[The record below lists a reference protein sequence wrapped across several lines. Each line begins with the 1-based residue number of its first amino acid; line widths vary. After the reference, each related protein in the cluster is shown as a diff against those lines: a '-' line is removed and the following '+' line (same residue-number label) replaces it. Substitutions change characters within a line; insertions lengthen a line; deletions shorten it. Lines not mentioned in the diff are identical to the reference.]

1 MRRASA
7 PPFVGSCVPQA
18 PRAMQFFLP
27 AMLAPLTVMLIAIPS
42 GCRKAVSIQPTLTPV
57 RTAQVQWLSAAPGST
72 YSANIEPYAQVD
84 LAFKSN
90 GYIQSIRQ
98 VHSPN
103 SPDGHMRNVG
113 EGDWVTKG
121 TVLATVQQDEFQEK
135 LSQAHAQL
143 AKAQSDYD
151 RAKLSFDRT
160 SALFAANA
168 VTKPDYDNATA
179 QLESAKASIQNAQ
192 ASVTEAGIA
201 LGYCQLRAPFDS
213 WVLKRSVDVG
223 SLVGPATNGFTVA
236 DTRSVKAVFGVPD
249 TAMNR
254 IQLGSPETILT
265 DAVPGPFHGHVTAIS
280 PAADPKSRVY
290 SVEVTIPNSQ
300 NRLRSGMIA
309 SITLSTL
316 GNPQSTKHI
325 LVVPLSAVVR
335 SPDKPNGFAVF
346 AMDSSGEVSKVH
358 IENVSLGDAYG
369 NMIAVLS
376 GIDAGQ
382 RVVTSGAT
390 MIKSGDQVRVIP

>member
-1 MRRASA
+1 MSRASGR
-7 PPFVGSCVPQA
+7 FV
-18 PRAMQFFLP
+18 LP
-27 AMLAPLTVMLIAIPS
+27 AILVMLIAIPS
-42 GCRKAVSIQPTLTPV
+42 GCRKSASAKPTLTPV
-57 RTAQVQWLSAAPGST
+57 RTADVQWMSTAPGST

-90 GYIQSIRQ
+90 GYIESIRQ
-98 VHSPN
+98 VRG
-103 SPDGHMRNVG
+103 PDGHMRSIG

-135 LSQAHAQL
+135 LSQAQAQL
-143 AKAQSDYD
+143 ARSQSDYD

-160 SALFAANA
+160 AALYAANA
-168 VTKPDYDNATA
+168 ITKPDYDNATA
-179 QLESAKASIQNAQ
+179 QLESTKASIQSAQ

-223 SLVGPATNGFTVA
+223 SLVGPATNGFSVA

-249 TAMNR
+249 TVMNR
-254 IQLGSPETILT
+254 IRLGSPETIST
-265 DAVPGPFHGHVTAIS
+265 DAVPGPFHGHVSAIS

-290 SVEVTIPNSQ
+290 SVEVTIPNAQ

-309 SITLSTL
+309 SITI
-316 GNPQSTKHI
+316 GNSQPGKRA
-325 LVVPLSAVVR
+325 LVVPLSAIVR
-335 SPDKPNGFAVF
+335 SPDNASGFAVF
-346 AMDSSGEVSKVH
+346 AMDNLGDVSKVH
-358 IENVSLGDAYG
+358 TQDVSLGDAYG

-376 GIDAGQ
+376 GIAPGE

-390 MIKSGDQVRVIP
+390 MIRSGEEVRVIP